1 MKQISDNIKAILAL
15 ILVVGCLLY
24 IFMITFIYRGDSN
37 ILSQAL
43 IAIVTALS
51 TATGYYFGYSQG
63 AAKKDEALS
72 QMADKATVEK
82 AETVNVTTGSTTNNN
97 TNPTEDESA
106 KG

>member
-1 MKQISDNIKAILAL
+1 MKTFSEHIKPILAL
-15 ILVVGCLLY
+15 ILVVGCLAY
-24 IFMITFIYRGDSN
+24 IFMITFIHKGDSN

-63 AAKKDEALS
+63 AAKKDEAISNIAS
-72 QMADKATVEK
+72 QPTITS
-82 AETVNVTTGSTTNNN
+82 AETVNVNTTNN
-97 TNPTEDESA
+97 PAKEDEEP

>member
-1 MKQISDNIKAILAL
+1 MKTISENIKAILAL
-15 ILVVGCLLY
+15 ILVIGCLTY
-24 IFMITFIYRGDSN
+24 IFMITFIHKGDSN

-63 AAKKDEALS
+63 AAKKDETLT
-72 QMADKATVEK
+72 QMAQQPTVTQ
-82 AETVNVTTGSTTNNN
+82 AETVNVNNSTTTNNQ
-97 TNPTEDESA
+97 PSDEEA